1 MSYNCLQCSTVQTLN
16 LTPSILSDDC
26 NNPWRTINGTYHIF
40 SFQKQNLFKSLFLER
55 CQAPGV
61 WIFWCYSALLTRMI
75 SKSLSKKSL
84 LEKSI
89 GQESTCVEQRWDF
102 YWALEIEIFLTS
114 VRVWLLWSEEDEV
127 SKTNDPRAKWLHI
140 SMPSH
145 PYDVWII
152 SWISNQ
158 LQLITLCLW
167 SFQLLHWFILPSD
180 KQPTKIV

>member
-1 MSYNCLQCSTVQTLN
+1 MSYNCLQCNTAQTLN
-16 LTPSILSDDC
+16 LTRSILSDDC

-89 GQESTCVEQRWDF
+89 GQESTCVLEQRWDF
-102 YWALEIEIFLTS
+102 YWALEIEYFWHPLAFGFYDQKKMRSPKQTTPGQNDCISQCPLTHTS
-114 VRVWLLWSEEDEV
+114 LNNIMD
-127 SKTNDPRAKWLHI
+127 I
-140 SMPSH
+140 
-145 PYDVWII
+145 
-152 SWISNQ
+152 
-158 LQLITLCLW
+158 
-167 SFQLLHWFILPSD
+167 
-180 KQPTKIV
+180 